1 MNYTFP
7 RFVDTT
13 VLLAR
18 IYEASIWQVM
28 PVDFWDTPQMRTKAL
43 LLNSILMLGIT
54 FSNLY
59 DSLFVPFIF
68 TIEFMLPFFDIDIL
82 HPDRT
87 LPTFF
92 VNNMCD
98 HHFYNTNVMRSEFNE
113 KKKQSWMFIE
123 HTHSWIHSLH
133 TIWLSNNSF
142 GTPLSQ
148 HFTDVYHIFSIPV
161 NMPIGNQMSWPNSCT
176 HLEEPTLVCLSAM
189 QYAPIL
195 LYKFQ
200 AFSDRKE
207 TEQTDF
213 LIFRTT
219 HLIFIQFILD
229 DISGTP
235 SSFPVSK
242 CFLLFPAQLLL
253 SSRYP

>member
-1 MNYTFP
+1 
-7 RFVDTT
+7 
-13 VLLAR
+13 
-18 IYEASIWQVM
+18 
-28 PVDFWDTPQMRTKAL
+28 
-43 LLNSILMLGIT
+43 
-54 FSNLY
+54 
-59 DSLFVPFIF
+59 
-68 TIEFMLPFFDIDIL
+68 
-82 HPDRT
+82 
-87 LPTFF
+87 
-92 VNNMCD
+92 
-98 HHFYNTNVMRSEFNE
+98 
-113 KKKQSWMFIE
+113 MFIE
-123 HTHSWIHSLH
+123 HTL
-133 TIWLSNNSF
+133 LNSF
-142 GTPLSQ
+142 LAHHLAFQQFFWHPA
-148 HFTDVYHIFSIPV
+148 FSTLHRPV
-161 NMPIGNQMSWPNSCT
+161 SYILNSRKYAHWQSNVLANSCT

-189 QYAPIL
+189 HYAPIL

-253 SSRYP
+253 SS

>member
-1 MNYTFP
+1 MN
-7 RFVDTT
+7 VH
-13 VLLAR
+13 
-18 IYEASIWQVM
+18 
-28 PVDFWDTPQMRTKAL
+28 RTHT
-43 LLNSILMLGIT
+43 LLNS
-54 FSNLY
+54 
-59 DSLFVPFIF
+59 FVAHHLAFQQ
-68 TIEFMLPFFDIDIL
+68 FF
-82 HPDRT
+82 
-87 LPTFF
+87 
-92 VNNMCD
+92 
-98 HHFYNTNVMRSEFNE
+98 
-113 KKKQSWMFIE
+113 W
-123 HTHSWIHSLH
+123 
-133 TIWLSNNSF
+133 
-142 GTPLSQ
+142 PLSQ
-148 HFTDVYHIFSIPV
+148 HFTDVDHIFSIPV

-176 HLEEPTLVCLSAM
+176 HLEEPTLVCLSTM

-213 LIFRTT
+213 LMFRTT
-219 HLIFIQFILD
+219 HLIFIQFLLD